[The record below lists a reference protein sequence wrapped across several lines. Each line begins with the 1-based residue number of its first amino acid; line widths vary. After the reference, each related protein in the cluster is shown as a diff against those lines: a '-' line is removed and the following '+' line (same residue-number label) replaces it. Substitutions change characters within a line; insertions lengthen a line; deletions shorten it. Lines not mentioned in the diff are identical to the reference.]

1 MTTTAR
7 EKIARFRALHAAP
20 GIWVLPNPW
29 DAGSARMLEAMG
41 FPALATSSSAAAGTL
56 GRVDYGLT
64 RDEAL
69 AMAAEIVDATGVP
82 VSADLEDG
90 FGAGVEAVAETV
102 TRAARI
108 GLAGCSIEDAPGGGV
123 PYPLELATQRIEA
136 AVAAARAASPGAP
149 MVITAR
155 AENFVRGRADLADTI
170 RRLQAYDGAGAD
182 VLFAPGLPDLDA
194 IRAVC
199 AAVAKPVNVVAGSRG
214 KPWTAAEL
222 AAAGVRRIS
231 LATAL
236 YRAAMGALR
245 EAADEVRT
253 QGTFAFGE
261 RALAAA
267 DLNAVMRPRSE

>member
-1 MTTTAR
+1 MTTNAV
-7 EKIARFRALHAAP
+7 EKIARFRALHEARDA
-20 GIWVLPNPW
+20 WVLPNPW

-56 GRVDYGLT
+56 GRVDYGLN

-69 AMAAEIVDATGVP
+69 AMAAEIVAVTTVP

-90 FGAGVEAVAETV
+90 FGADVDAVTETV
-102 TRAARI
+102 RRAAAI
-108 GLAGCSIEDAPGGGV
+108 GLAGCSIEDAPGDGE
-123 PYPLELATQRIEA
+123 PYGLELAEARIAA
-136 AVAAARAASPGAP
+136 AVAAARAATPSAP

-155 AENFVRGRADLADTI
+155 AENFARGRMDLVDTI
-170 RRLQAYDGAGAD
+170 RRLQAYERAGAD

-199 AAVAKPVNVVAGSRG
+199 AAVAKPVNVVAGSKG
-214 KPWTAAEL
+214 KLWSVADL

-231 LATAL
+231 LATSL

-245 EAADEVRT
+245 DAAEEVRT
-253 QGTFAFGE
+253 RGTFSFGE
-261 RALAAA
+261 RALVSAE
-267 DLNAVMRPRSE
+267 LNAVMLPRER